1 MRQKRAKAY
10 RKLMSLYAMSFGFR
24 QPYQVLGT
32 PSSDTQYPTLAHYA
46 LSVDSHMCKDAIAH
60 KIDLVKQ
67 LGVALQRNVKNSEHT
82 LDNVPRKY
90 MLQNC

>member
-67 LGVALQRNVKNSEHT
+67 LGVVLQGTVKPSEP
-82 LDNVPRKY
+82 LLAPAPGKY